1 MNILY
6 IIPYVPYP
14 LNSGGNQAFFNMVDA
29 VRKIHNVSLLLYAH
43 SSKEKMN
50 VNQLQEIWPNVSL
63 YCYADFSPKK
73 ASMEVMPV
81 STMSWFNKVQCQI
94 FEYFQHSMERKIAR
108 RKRKYSTKKVQQEFY
123 LGKFVRENSVL
134 FRQSPDLNDGFLSY
148 VYETSR
154 KGFDV
159 IQVEFFEYLP
169 LVYLLPKEAKTVFVH
184 HELSYIR
191 KTNEMQLFDEV
202 KAIDRML
209 FEQQKATEMT
219 LLSAFDHVIVLTE
232 TDKELLT
239 KEIPSQNIYVSPAL
253 TSSGRI
259 KEYKKF
265 VPAQELVFVGSGD
278 HFPNADGLLW
288 FCQEVIPELKK
299 LGAMPKV
306 LVTGLWGD
314 NIRKIIHTLA
324 AEVEFVGFVDDLG
337 AFLNGRISIIPIR
350 IGSGMRM
357 KILDAIAAA
366 SPLVTTSKGC
376 EGYPLIDKIDYL
388 IADTPV
394 CFAGAINDLLCHT
407 DLQENLTSSSAGKLN
422 SLLNGEALIQRRLD
436 FYKQVEHEK

>member
-108 RKRKYSTKKVQQEFY
+108 RKRKYSTKKVQQDFN

-278 HFPNADGLLW
+278 HFPNTDGLLW

-299 LGAMPKV
+299 LGNMPQI
-306 LVTGLWGD
+306 LVTGLWRD
-314 NIRKIIHTLA
+314 NIKGIVSTLCP
-324 AEVEFVGFVDDLG
+324 EVQFVGFIEDLG
-337 AFLNGRISIIPIR
+337 SFLNGRISIIPIR

-357 KILDAIAAA
+357 KILDAIAAS

-376 EGYPLIDKIDYL
+376 EGYSLVDKEDY
-388 IADTPV
+388 IVADTPAN
-394 CFAGAINDLLCHT
+394 FAEAIYKLLNST
-407 DLQENLTSSSAGKLN
+407 DTQKQITSSASYKFQSILDR
-422 SLLNGEALIQRRLD
+422 EDLIHRRMN
-436 FYKQVEHEK
+436 FYQEIIQH

>member
-108 RKRKYSTKKVQQEFY
+108 RKRKYSTKKVQQDFN

-278 HFPNADGLLW
+278 HFPNTDGLLW
-288 FCQEVIPELKK
+288 FCQEAIPELKK
-299 LGAMPKV
+299 LGNMPQI
-306 LVTGLWGD
+306 LVTGLWRD
-314 NIRKIIHTLA
+314 NIKGIVSTLCP
-324 AEVEFVGFVDDLG
+324 EVQFVGFIEDLG
-337 AFLNGRISIIPIR
+337 SFLNGRISIIPIR

-357 KILDAIAAA
+357 KILDAIAAS

-376 EGYPLIDKIDYL
+376 EGYSLVDKEDY
-388 IADTPV
+388 IVADTPAN
-394 CFAGAINDLLCHT
+394 FAEAIYKLLNST
-407 DLQENLTSSSAGKLN
+407 DTQKQITSSASYKFQSILDR
-422 SLLNGEALIQRRLD
+422 EDLIHRRMN
-436 FYKQVEHEK
+436 FYQEIIQH